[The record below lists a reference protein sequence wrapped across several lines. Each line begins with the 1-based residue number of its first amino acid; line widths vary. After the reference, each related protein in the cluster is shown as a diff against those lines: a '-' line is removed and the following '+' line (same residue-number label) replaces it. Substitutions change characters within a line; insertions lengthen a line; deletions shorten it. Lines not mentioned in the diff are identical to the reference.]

1 MYLFVLQRIARKTE
15 LFFLFFVQAKIRKKT
30 DIQHFIEMQRK
41 IIIFAVFLTGLLV
54 GHGVSAQNKE
64 KMRTYE
70 AELNRLFD
78 KTFNAAT
85 DNERYNANELVI
97 QLLEEALEIN
107 KSFKWQWNFGN
118 NVSVLTSS
126 DDRFKVFT
134 WAVLRDNGEYECFG
148 MMQILNTK
156 TDEYDV
162 YVLND
167 KSEEIFN
174 PEESTL
180 TAGNWYGVIY
190 QDIVT
195 IQCDNKTFYTLL
207 GWTGGNTIIQ
217 RKVIEPLV
225 LKNNSS
231 QPTFGLNMFKHD
243 KNLRRVVLQY
253 SKKAT
258 VNLRYDEQYYQIE
271 EKKKVKKNGK
281 MVTVMVP
288 REEKDYMIVYDD
300 VQPVIE
306 GMSGLYQY
314 YVPIGIENAYYFN
327 NGKWILREN
336 IHGRLHEKEKYI
348 KDFVPLKKKRPA
360 YSTEVKPDGK

>member
-1 MYLFVLQRIARKTE
+1 MRRNFIMLAVSLALLFVGQNA
-15 LFFLFFVQAKIRKKT
+15 F
-30 DIQHFIEMQRK
+30 
-41 IIIFAVFLTGLLV
+41 
-54 GHGVSAQNKE
+54 AQNKE

-107 KSFKWQWNFGN
+107 KSFNWKWNFGD

-126 DDRFKVFT
+126 DDKFRVFT

-148 MMQILNTK
+148 MMQVLNPK

-162 YVLND
+162 YILND

-180 TAGNWYGVIY
+180 SVGNWYGAIY
-190 QDIVT
+190 QDIITVKS
-195 IQCDNKTFYTLL
+195 DNKTFYTLL

-217 RKVIEPLV
+217 RKVIEPV
-225 LKNNSS
+225 VFKSNSS
-231 QPTFGLNMFKHD
+231 LPTFGLNMFKHD
-243 KNLRRVVLQY
+243 KNIRRVVLQY

-258 VNLRYDEQYYQIE
+258 VNLRYDEQYYQVE

-288 REEKDYMIVYDD
+288 HEETDFMIVYDD

-306 GMSGLYQY
+306 GMAGLYQY
-314 YVPIGIENAYYFN
+314 YVPIGIENAFYFS

-348 KDFVPLKKKRPA
+348 KDFAPLKKKKPA
-360 YSTEVKPDGK
+360 YSTMPVPEKTDAK